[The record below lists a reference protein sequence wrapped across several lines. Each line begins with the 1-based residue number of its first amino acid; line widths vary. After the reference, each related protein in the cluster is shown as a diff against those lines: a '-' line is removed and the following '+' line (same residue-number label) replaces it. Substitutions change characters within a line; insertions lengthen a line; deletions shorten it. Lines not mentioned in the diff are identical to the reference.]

1 MKRRHEGLHGYLKQ
15 ITSPGEISSTTP
27 NPRLPVGPD
36 SKVPTGFNPIP
47 TSSQRPKG
55 TNATIVYA
63 RTATTDLISNS
74 PLTGCVSE
82 GDVVLTERM
91 QTNSSGSVTLY
102 APTGKNVKVVSVK
115 QANDYL
121 ASKSAMTDSEANG
134 YLNDSNGEFRWFP
147 DGVVNNVDGADP
159 YNEYKDFAI
168 ANVAVQGFCR
178 FSTLG
183 LSNKKGLRNG
193 DHVYLALVATR
204 PTSTNPDLK
213 NYQFKF
219 IPASEI
225 MTNEDATKGVEKAWS
240 IGRVVDGNQSKNMI
254 TLCVGVGQVLHP
266 DPKTALEVSGG
277 PVVMEQVA
285 ETLKRLWKGK
295 NKK

>member
-1 MKRRHEGLHGYLKQ
+1 M
-15 ITSPGEISSTTP
+15 
-27 NPRLPVGPD
+27 
-36 SKVPTGFNPIP
+36 
-47 TSSQRPKG
+47 
-55 TNATIVYA
+55 
-63 RTATTDLISNS
+63 
-74 PLTGCVSE
+74 GCVSE

-121 ASKSAMTDSEANG
+121 ASKGAMTNFEANG
-134 YLNDSNGEFRWFP
+134 YLNDSNGQFRWFP

-193 DHVYLALVATR
+193 DHVYLALVATM
-204 PTSTNPDLK
+204 PISNNPDLK

-225 MTNEDATKGVEKAWS
+225 MTNKDATQGVEKAWS

-254 TLCVGVGQVLHP
+254 TLCVGVGEVLHP
-266 DPKTALEVSGG
+266 DPKTVPGASVG